1 MLFHFTTA
9 LFIVFNRHLD
19 FFVFCTVLRH
29 FCGLFENINITSVKA
44 CFFRPWTSQGEPKD
58 PPRQEKHKQT
68 VFFSIRDNALER
80 LGALK
85 PSISLS
91 KSIHSRLL
99 HVALRKG
106 PSMDPG
112 ASLGALVR
120 FREA

>member
-1 MLFHFTTA
+1 MLFEA
-9 LFIVFNRHLD
+9 LDLPGRAQRH
-19 FFVFCTVLRH
+19 
-29 FCGLFENINITSVKA
+29 SKA
-44 CFFRPWTSQGEPKD
+44 GKTQQNS
-58 PPRQEKHKQT
+58 
-68 VFFSIRDNALER
+68 FFSIRDNALER

-91 KSIHSRLL
+91 KSIRSRLL
-99 HVALRKG
+99 HVALPKG